1 MLTAILILGVGLT
14 PSLLSLWCLRQSRA
28 ENQARL
34 QHTLESVR
42 YRSPPRPPRPAD
54 QHYVEGLGL
63 VIGNILCRHNARSPY
78 LRCAINPMGPCENCR
93 HFEEKP
99 LS

>member
-1 MLTAILILGVGLT
+1 MLTAILILVVGLT
-14 PSLLSLWCLRQSRA
+14 PSLLSLWCLRQARA

-34 QHTLESVR
+34 QQSLEAAR
-42 YRSPPRPPRPAD
+42 YRSTLRPPRPAD
-54 QHYVEGLGL
+54 QHYVEGVGL

-78 LRCAINPMGPCENCR
+78 LRCAVNPMGPCEDCR

-99 LS
+99 LT